1 MKFPEIVGS
10 DQLFLVAASALWLL
24 MAWYYL
30 RWFTAAGSRKYL
42 KREQQRAT
50 AQMPVSIIV
59 CAHNEAANLRKN
71 LPELLRQDYPV
82 FELIVVDDGSWDD
95 TASYLRTVAAEFPQ
109 VKLCTIDRDRVKNP
123 GKKLAITLGIK
134 AASYEH
140 ILLVDADCTPA
151 SSHWLSKMA
160 AAFQQNHSLVIG
172 FSPYRKQSGLLNL
185 FIRFE
190 TLMTGMQY
198 LSMALKGRAYM
209 GVGRNLGYTKT
220 QFFQVKG
227 FASNHHLPA
236 GDDDLFVQDA
246 AQPGNTAVVLDQ
258 HAHTFTDAKTS
269 IKAWWKQKKRHLFVG
284 KHYKPGVKRFLGLLS
299 FSQLAFYVLLPLW
312 LVFAGIW
319 WLPLAFWGLWL
330 LLRFIVVARTASLLG
345 QMNVLWLFPLLDLSY
360 VYLLT
365 VAGLNAWF
373 AKRIRW

>member
-10 DQLFLVAASALWLL
+10 DQWFLVAASALWLL

-42 KREQQRAT
+42 KREQQRAS

-59 CAHNEAANLRKN
+59 CAHNEAKNLRN
-71 LPELLRQDYPV
+71 NIPVLLSQDYPQ

-95 TASYLRTVAAEFPQ
+95 TPAYLRTVSAEFPR

-134 AASYEH
+134 AASHEH
-140 ILLVDADCTPA
+140 LLLIDADCTPA
-151 SSHWLSKMA
+151 SPQWLKKMA
-160 AAFQQNHSLVIG
+160 SAFMQNHSLVIG
-172 FSPYRKQSGLLNL
+172 FSPYRKRSGLLNL

-190 TLMTGMQY
+190 TLITGMQY

-246 AQPGNTAVVLDQ
+246 ARPGNTAVVLDQ
-258 HAHTFTDAKTS
+258 EAHTFTDAKTS
-269 IKAWWKQKKRHLFVG
+269 IRAWWKQKKRHLFVG
-284 KHYKPGVKRFLGLLS
+284 KHYKPAVKRFLGLLS
-299 FSQLAFYVLLPLW
+299 FIQLTFYVMLPIW
-312 LVFAGIW
+312 FVCAGIW

-345 QMNVLWLFPLLDLSY
+345 QMNFLWLFTLLDISY

>member
-1 MKFPEIVGS
+1 MKIPEISGS
-10 DQLFLVAASALWLL
+10 DQWFLLAASAVWLL

-42 KREQQRAT
+42 KRAQQWEPAH
-50 AQMPVSIIV
+50 MPVSVII
-59 CAHNEAANLRKN
+59 CAHNEAANLQKN
-71 LPELLRQDYPV
+71 IPAILAQEYRE
-82 FELIVVDDGSWDD
+82 FELIVVDDGSWDE
-95 TASYLRTVAAEFPQ
+95 TPVYLRSLAAENPR
-109 VKLCTIDRDRVKNP
+109 VKVCTIDRDRVKNP

-140 ILLVDADCTPA
+140 LLLTDADCTPA
-151 SSHWLSKMA
+151 SAHWLSNMA
-160 AAFQQNHSLVIG
+160 AGFRQNHSLVIG
-172 FSPYRKQSGLLNL
+172 FSPYRKQMGLLNL

-190 TLMTGMQY
+190 TLITGMQY
-198 LSMALKGRAYM
+198 LSLALKGKAYM

-220 QFFQVKG
+220 QFFGVKG

-246 AQPGNTAVVLDQ
+246 AQAGNTSVVLQQ
-258 HAHTFTDAKTS
+258 HAHMFTEAKTS
-269 IKAWWKQKKRHLFVG
+269 IPAWWKQKKRHLFVG
-284 KHYKPGVKRFLGLLS
+284 KHYKPAVKRFLVMLS
-299 FSQLAFYVLLPLW
+299 LSQFAFYVLLPVW
-312 LVFAGIW
+312 LVYAGIW

-330 LLRFIVVARTASLLG
+330 LLRFIVVARTASILG
-345 QMNVLWLFPLLDLSY
+345 QMNLLWLFPLLDVLY
-360 VYLLT
+360 VLILT